1 MPVKE
6 TAMTNPPNTEAMS
19 LDAFARDE
27 RGAVLVLWGL
37 FLAVGFGFLA
47 LAFDI
52 GRIATTQTQLQ
63 SFADEVAL
71 AAAGELDG
79 EADAITRATAAA
91 EGLIGGLQT
100 FATGNQALD
109 GSSDLLPLTFLS
121 DLPMDTSDTASTVT
135 TDPTRARY
143 VRVDISQRTV
153 TTPFAHISAVLSG
166 GSQLTAG
173 VQAGTQHDPGDPAQ
187 QRAMPRQQRTGIRGH
202 GPSA

>member
-63 SFADEVAL
+63 SLPPNERWRSR
-71 AAAGELDG
+71 GGRNSDG
-79 EADAITRATAAA
+79 EARNGD
-91 EGLIGGLQT
+91 
-100 FATGNQALD
+100 
-109 GSSDLLPLTFLS
+109 
-121 DLPMDTSDTASTVT
+121 
-135 TDPTRARY
+135 
-143 VRVDISQRTV
+143 
-153 TTPFAHISAVLSG
+153 
-166 GSQLTAG
+166 QL
-173 VQAGTQHDPGDPAQ
+173 
-187 QRAMPRQQRTGIRGH
+187 
-202 GPSA
+202 